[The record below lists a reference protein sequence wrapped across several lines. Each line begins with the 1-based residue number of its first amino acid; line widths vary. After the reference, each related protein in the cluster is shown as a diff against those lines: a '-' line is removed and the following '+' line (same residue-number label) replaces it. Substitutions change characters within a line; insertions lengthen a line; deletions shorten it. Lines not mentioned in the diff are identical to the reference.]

1 MQAGMRQIA
10 IRLSEQVLPPHDPLH
25 GTADQVVRR
34 LATIDLPDGH
44 ASWEQTDYGHPGR
57 FNTWEPRGISVSLQ
71 PRFRQL
77 LAAEE
82 AVGVLLD

>member
-1 MQAGMRQIA
+1 MQAGMRQVA
-10 IRLSEQVLPPHDPLH
+10 IRLSEYVLPAHDPLH

-57 FNTWEPRGISVSLQ
+57 FNPWEPRGVSVGLQ
-71 PRFRQL
+71 PKFGQL
-77 LAAEE
+77 LAAVE
-82 AVGVLLD
+82 AAGTLLD